1 MNEAASLYRLLG
13 EAVRLRLLRVLA
25 RERLNVTELTA
36 VLGLAQSGVSRHLGL
51 LRDAGLVAE
60 EPAGGFTYYR
70 LDAAAHGRL
79 AGLWSHL
86 QAQFDEAAASA
97 AARAD
102 DARLQE
108 VLRLRRE
115 NFEAHGT
122 DAGQI
127 VPGRSW
133 AAWARALGHL
143 LPPLDVADLGC
154 GDGHLTI
161 EAATWARRVYA
172 IDRSAAALQRA
183 RALGH
188 LLPPLDV
195 ADIGCG
201 DGHLTIEAARW
212 ARQVYA
218 VDRSAAVLQRARALA
233 RKHGA
238 ANIVWKR
245 GEIERI
251 PLPSAS
257 VDVALLSQ
265 ALHHAADPARALA
278 EAVRILRPGG
288 HVLLLDL
295 RPHDQSWVK
304 DRLGDHWL
312 GFSDA
317 ALESMMRRAGLRD
330 IRLQLGARRAGGP
343 FTVTIASGVKGRA
356 RRPARP
362 RRREN

>member
-13 EAVRLRLLRVLA
+13 EDVRLRLLRVLA

-51 LRDAGLVAE
+51 LRDAGLVTE

-70 LDAAAHGRL
+70 LAAAGHGPL
-79 AGLWSHL
+79 AGLWAHL
-86 QAQFDEAAASA
+86 QAQFDAGSSA
-97 AARAD
+97 ATRAD

-108 VLRLRRE
+108 VLRQRRE
-115 NFEAHGT
+115 NFETPGT
-122 DAGQI
+122 DAGQL

-143 LPPLDVADLGC
+143 LPPLDVADIGC
-154 GDGHLTI
+154 GDGHLAV

-172 IDRSAAALQRA
+172 IDRS
-183 RALGH
+183 
-188 LLPPLDV
+188 
-195 ADIGCG
+195 
-201 DGHLTIEAARW
+201 T
-212 ARQVYA
+212 
-218 VDRSAAVLQRARALA
+218 AVLQRARALA

-238 ANIVWKR
+238 ANILWKR
-245 GEIERI
+245 GEIERV
-251 PLPSAS
+251 PLPDAS

-265 ALHHAADPARALA
+265 ALHHAAEPAVALA

-288 HVLLLDL
+288 RALLLDL

-312 GFSDA
+312 GFSDE
-317 ALESMMRRAGLRD
+317 ALGSMLRRAGLRD

-356 RRPARP
+356 RRGARP
-362 RRREN
+362 RRREG

>member
-13 EAVRLRLLRVLA
+13 EEARLRLLRVLA
-25 RERLNVTELTA
+25 RGRLNVTELTA

-51 LRDAGLVAE
+51 LKDAGLVAE

-70 LDAAAHGRL
+70 LDAGGAHGRL
-79 AGLWSHL
+79 AGLWAHL
-86 QAQFDEAAASA
+86 QAQFDEAGASP

-108 VLRLRRE
+108 VLRQRRE
-115 NFEAHGT
+115 NFETHGT
-122 DAGQI
+122 DAGQL

-143 LPPLDVADLGC
+143 LPA
-154 GDGHLTI
+154 
-161 EAATWARRVYA
+161 
-172 IDRSAAALQRA
+172 
-183 RALGH
+183 
-188 LLPPLDV
+188 LDV

-212 ARQVYA
+212 ARRVYA
-218 VDRSAAVLQRARALA
+218 IDRSAAVLQRARALA

-245 GEIERI
+245 GEIERV
-251 PLPSAS
+251 PLPDAS

-265 ALHHAADPARALA
+265 ALHHAAAPAVALT
-278 EAVRILRPGG
+278 EAVRVLRPGG
-288 HVLLLDL
+288 RALLLDL

-312 GFSDA
+312 GFSDD
-317 ALESMMRRAGLRD
+317 ALASMLRRAGLRD
-330 IRLQLGARRAGGP
+330 VRLQLGARKAGGP

-356 RRPARP
+356 RAGAGRRPGTREEAR
-362 RRREN
+362 

>member
-1 MNEAASLYRLLG
+1 MDDAASLYRLLG

-25 RERLNVTELTA
+25 RGRLNVTELTA
-36 VLGLAQSGVSRHLGL
+36 VLGIAQSGVSRHLGL
-51 LRDAGLVAE
+51 LKDAGLVAE

-70 LDAAAHGRL
+70 LDPATTEGRL
-79 AGLWSHL
+79 SGLWAHL
-86 QAQFDEAAASA
+86 QAQFAEPGASA

-108 VLRLRRE
+108 VLRHRRE
-115 NFEAHGT
+115 NFDTAGS

-161 EAATWARRVYA
+161 EAARWARRVF
-172 IDRSAAALQRA
+172 
-183 RALGH
+183 
-188 LLPPLDV
+188 
-195 ADIGCG
+195 
-201 DGHLTIEAARW
+201 
-212 ARQVYA
+212 A
-218 VDRSAAVLQRARALA
+218 VDRSAAAIQRARALA
-233 RKHGA
+233 RRHGA

-245 GEIERI
+245 GEIERV
-251 PLPSAS
+251 PLPDAS
-257 VDVALLSQ
+257 VDLALLSQ
-265 ALHHAADPARALA
+265 ALHHAADPDVAIA
-278 EAVRILRPGG
+278 EAARILRPGG
-288 HVLLLDL
+288 RALLLDL

-312 GFSDA
+312 GFSDD
-317 ALESMMRRAGLRD
+317 ALRAMLRRAGLRD

-356 RRPARP
+356 RAAAGSRRGRSEAAR
-362 RRREN
+362 

>member
-13 EAVRLRLLRVLA
+13 EEVRLRLLRVLS
-25 RERLNVTELTA
+25 RERLNVPELTG

-51 LRDAGLVAE
+51 LKDAGLVAE

-70 LDAAAHGRL
+70 LDTGATRGRL

-86 QAQFDEAAASA
+86 QAQFDEAGASA

-108 VLRLRRE
+108 VLRQRRE
-115 NFEAHGT
+115 NFETHGT
-122 DAGQI
+122 DAGQL

-143 LPPLDVADLGC
+143 LPA
-154 GDGHLTI
+154 
-161 EAATWARRVYA
+161 
-172 IDRSAAALQRA
+172 
-183 RALGH
+183 
-188 LLPPLDV
+188 LDV

-212 ARQVYA
+212 ARRVFA
-218 VDRSAAVLQRARALA
+218 IDRSAAVLQRARALA
-233 RKHGA
+233 RRHGA
-238 ANIVWKR
+238 SNIVWKR

-251 PLPSAS
+251 PLPDAS
-257 VDVALLSQ
+257 VDVAMLSQ
-265 ALHHAADPARALA
+265 ALHHAADPSAALA

-288 HVLLLDL
+288 RALLLDL

-312 GFSDA
+312 GFSDDV
-317 ALESMMRRAGLRD
+317 LGSMMRGAGLRD
-330 IRLQLGARRAGGP
+330 IKLQLGARKAGGP
-343 FTVTIASGVKGRA
+343 FTVTIASGVKTRA
-356 RRPARP
+356 RRAARS
-362 RRREN
+362 RRHEG

>member
-1 MNEAASLYRLLG
+1 MDMNEAAAIYRLLG

-51 LRDAGLVAE
+51 LKDAGLVAE

-70 LDAAAHGRL
+70 LGTDAAHGRL
-79 AGLWSHL
+79 AGLWAHL
-86 QAQFDEAAASA
+86 QTEFDEAGASP

-108 VLRLRRE
+108 VLRHRRE
-115 NFEAHGT
+115 NFEAHGS
-122 DAGQI
+122 DAGQL

-143 LPPLDVADLGC
+143 LPPLDVAD
-154 GDGHLTI
+154 
-161 EAATWARRVYA
+161 
-172 IDRSAAALQRA
+172 
-183 RALGH
+183 
-188 LLPPLDV
+188 
-195 ADIGCG
+195 IGCG
-201 DGHLTIEAARW
+201 DGHLTMEAAKW
-212 ARQVYA
+212 ARRVYA

-233 RKHGA
+233 RRHGA
-238 ANIVWKR
+238 ANIIWKR
-245 GEIERI
+245 GEIERL
-251 PLPSAS
+251 PLPDAS

-265 ALHHAADPARALA
+265 ALHHAADPSAALA
-278 EAVRILRPGG
+278 EAVRVLKPGG
-288 HVLLLDL
+288 RALLLDL
-295 RPHDQSWVK
+295 RPHDQDWVR

-312 GFSDA
+312 GFSDR
-317 ALESMMRRAGLRD
+317 ALDALMRRAGLRD

-356 RRPARP
+356 RTGAAP
-362 RRREN
+362 RRRRAKGA

>member
-1 MNEAASLYRLLG
+1 MNDAASLYRLLG

-25 RERLNVTELTA
+25 RGRLNVTELTA
-36 VLGLAQSGVSRHLGL
+36 VLGIAQSGVSRHLGL
-51 LRDAGLVAE
+51 LKDAGLVAE

-70 LDAAAHGRL
+70 LDPATTEGRL
-79 AGLWSHL
+79 SGLWAHL
-86 QAQFDEAAASA
+86 QAQFAEPGAST

-108 VLRLRRE
+108 VLRQRHE
-115 NFEAHGT
+115 NFDTAGS

-161 EAATWARRVYA
+161 EAARWARR
-172 IDRSAAALQRA
+172 
-183 RALGH
+183 
-188 LLPPLDV
+188 
-195 ADIGCG
+195 
-201 DGHLTIEAARW
+201 
-212 ARQVYA
+212 VYA
-218 VDRSAAVLQRARALA
+218 VDRSAAVIQRARGLA
-233 RKHGA
+233 RKHGVS
-238 ANIVWKR
+238 NIVWKR
-245 GEIERI
+245 GEIERV
-251 PLPSAS
+251 PLPDAS
-257 VDVALLSQ
+257 VDLALLSQ
-265 ALHHAADPARALA
+265 ALHHAAHPAVAIA
-278 EAVRILRPGG
+278 EAARILRPGG
-288 HVLLLDL
+288 RALLLDL

-312 GFSDA
+312 GFSDD
-317 ALESMMRRAGLRD
+317 ALGAMLRRAGLRD

-356 RRPARP
+356 RTAAGSRRGRSEAAR
-362 RRREN
+362 

>member
-1 MNEAASLYRLLG
+1 MRIIPGIVARFGREPPAARTLRFFIMAYRFMDMNEAAALYRLLG
-13 EAVRLRLLRVLA
+13 EDVRLRLLRVLA

-51 LRDAGLVAE
+51 LKEAGLVAE
-60 EPAGGFTYYR
+60 EPVGGFTYYR
-70 LDAAAHGRL
+70 LAPAAHGRL
-79 AGLWSHL
+79 AGLWTHL
-86 QAQFDEAAASA
+86 QAQFDEASSSPAS
-97 AARAD
+97 RAD

-108 VLRLRRE
+108 VLRQRRE
-115 NFEAHGT
+115 NFETHGT
-122 DAGQI
+122 DAGQL

-143 LPPLDVADLGC
+143 LPPLDL
-154 GDGHLTI
+154 
-161 EAATWARRVYA
+161 
-172 IDRSAAALQRA
+172 
-183 RALGH
+183 
-188 LLPPLDV
+188 

-251 PLPSAS
+251 PLPGAS

>member
-1 MNEAASLYRLLG
+1 M
-13 EAVRLRLLRVLA
+13 LA

-36 VLGLAQSGVSRHLGL
+36 VLGIAQSGVSRHLGL
-51 LRDAGLVAE
+51 LKDAGLVAE

-70 LDAAAHGRL
+70 LAPAAHSRL
-79 AGLWSHL
+79 AGLWTHL
-86 QAQFDEAAASA
+86 RAQFDEGAASP

-102 DARLQE
+102 DARLHE
-108 VLRLRRE
+108 VLRHRRE
-115 NFEAHGT
+115 NFDAHGT
-122 DAGQI
+122 DAGQL

-143 LPPLDVADLGC
+143 LPPLDL
-154 GDGHLTI
+154 
-161 EAATWARRVYA
+161 
-172 IDRSAAALQRA
+172 
-183 RALGH
+183 
-188 LLPPLDV
+188 

-218 VDRSAAVLQRARALA
+218 VDRSAEVLQRARALA

-245 GEIERI
+245 GEIERL
-251 PLPSAS
+251 PLPDAS

-265 ALHHAADPARALA
+265 ALHHATDPVLALG

-288 HVLLLDL
+288 RALLLDL

-312 GFSDA
+312 GFSDE
-317 ALESMMRRAGLRD
+317 ALASMMRRAGFRD
-330 IRLQLGARRAGGP
+330 VRLQLGARRAGGP
-343 FTVTIASGVKGRA
+343 FTVTIASGMKGQP
-356 RRPARP
+356 RRPAR
-362 RRREN
+362 RRRRAA

>member
-1 MNEAASLYRLLG
+1 MNEAAALYRLLG

-51 LRDAGLVAE
+51 LKDAGLVAE

-70 LDAAAHGRL
+70 LDTAAVHGRL

-86 QAQFDEAAASA
+86 QAQFDEAGPSA

-115 NFEAHGT
+115 NFDAHGT
-122 DAGQI
+122 DAGQL

-172 IDRSAAALQRA
+172 
-183 RALGH
+183 
-188 LLPPLDV
+188 
-195 ADIGCG
+195 
-201 DGHLTIEAARW
+201 
-212 ARQVYA
+212 

-233 RKHGA
+233 RKQGA
-238 ANIVWKR
+238 RNIVWKR
-245 GEIERI
+245 GEIERV
-251 PLPSAS
+251 PLPDAS

-265 ALHHAADPARALA
+265 ALHHASDPALALA
-278 EAVRILRPGG
+278 EAVRVLRPGG
-288 HVLLLDL
+288 RALLLDL

-312 GFSDA
+312 GFSDE
-317 ALESMMRRAGLRD
+317 ALGAMMRRAGLHHV
-330 IRLQLGARRAGGP
+330 RLQLGARKAGGP
-343 FTVTIASGVKGRA
+343 FTVTIASGTKVRA
-356 RRPARP
+356 RAASRP
-362 RRREN
+362 RRHEG

>member
-1 MNEAASLYRLLG
+1 MRIIRGIVARFLGAAATAAALRFSITLYRFTDMHEAASLYRLLG
-13 EAVRLRLLRVLA
+13 EEVRLRLLRVLA

-70 LDAAAHGRL
+70 LAAAGHGRL
-79 AGLWSHL
+79 TGLWAHL
-86 QAQFDEAAASA
+86 QAQFDEAGAST

-115 NFEAHGT
+115 NFASHGT
-122 DAGQI
+122 DAGQL

-183 RALGH
+183 RAL
-188 LLPPLDV
+188 
-195 ADIGCG
+195 
-201 DGHLTIEAARW
+201 
-212 ARQVYA
+212 
-218 VDRSAAVLQRARALA
+218 A
-233 RKHGA
+233 RKHGGA
-238 ANIVWKR
+238 TNIVWKR

-251 PLPSAS
+251 PLPDAS

-265 ALHHAADPARALA
+265 ALHHAADPALALG

-288 HVLLLDL
+288 RALLLDL
-295 RPHDQSWVK
+295 RPHDQAWVK

-312 GFSDA
+312 GFSDDT
-317 ALESMMRRAGLRD
+317 LDSMMRRAGLRD
-330 IRLQLGARRAGGP
+330 IRLQLGARKAGGP

-356 RRPARP
+356 RKRAPAWRHE
-362 RRREN
+362 R

>member
-1 MNEAASLYRLLG
+1 MHEAASLYRLLG
-13 EAVRLRLLRVLA
+13 EDVRLRLLRVLA
-25 RERLNVTELTA
+25 RGRLNVTELTA
-36 VLGLAQSGVSRHLGL
+36 VLGIAQSGVSRHLGL

-70 LDAAAHGRL
+70 LDPEATQGRL
-79 AGLWSHL
+79 SGLWAHL
-86 QAQFDEAAASA
+86 QTQFAEAESAA

-108 VLRLRRE
+108 VLRQRRE
-115 NFEAHGT
+115 NFETHGT
-122 DAGQI
+122 DAGQL

-143 LPPLDVADLGC
+143 LPA
-154 GDGHLTI
+154 
-161 EAATWARRVYA
+161 
-172 IDRSAAALQRA
+172 
-183 RALGH
+183 
-188 LLPPLDV
+188 LDV

-201 DGHLTIEAARW
+201 DGHLAIEAARW
-212 ARQVYA
+212 ARRVYA
-218 VDRSAAVLQRARALA
+218 IDRSPAVLQRARALA

-238 ANIVWKR
+238 SNIVWKR
-245 GEIERI
+245 GEIERV
-251 PLPSAS
+251 PLPDAS

-265 ALHHAADPARALA
+265 ALHHAKDPALALG

-288 HVLLLDL
+288 RALLLDL

-312 GFSDA
+312 GFSDS
-317 ALESMMRRAGLRD
+317 ALDAMLRRAGLGD
-330 IRLQLGARRAGGP
+330 IRLQLGARKAGGP

-356 RRPARP
+356 RAGAG
-362 RRREN
+362 RRRGAREGSR